1 MLFIAYFLH
10 RKGRVKSVTIVHFNL
25 GYVAY
30 GMTDNKRPMVYIS
43 ADPKDS
49 GEFLYT
55 LNRVVVQL
63 GGLPVQSYYR
73 TDSGDYDWP
82 LVRSII
88 DECQV
93 FILLVGDGYGGIAE
107 TGESYIHREAVYAKS
122 KQKITL
128 ALLKNA
134 ELQSLSRQEMQRL
147 KSLHRLMMSGIFKYW
162 SSKEELLLIARQVL
176 RDHLKPQLKL
186 SSSTPPH
193 APETRMQ
200 AVITDTLFEMGSY
213 PMRFSGKVFAHG
225 NCQDVHLEV
234 SLSWRSAFLNMGTSM
249 TSPVTEERMRGV
261 LEDFVAEH
269 YRQQFLSKVA
279 DAHALA
285 DVRCN
290 AIAFQRMKA
299 YLKGA
304 GVIEN
309 VAHQTGGLR
318 NYWQLTTRGEHKL
331 HELLI
336 PS

>member
-1 MLFIAYFLH
+1 
-10 RKGRVKSVTIVHFNL
+10 
-25 GYVAY
+25 
-30 GMTDNKRPMVYIS
+30 MTDNKRPLVYIS

-55 LNRVVVQL
+55 LNRVVLQL
-63 GGLPVQSYYR
+63 GGLPIQSYYR

-82 LVRSII
+82 LVRSLI
-88 DECQV
+88 DECEI
-93 FILLVGDGYGGIAE
+93 FILLVGDSYGGISD

-122 KQKITL
+122 KQKTVV

-134 ELQSLSRQEMQRL
+134 ELKSLSPQDMQRL

-162 SSKEELLLIARQVL
+162 NSKEELLLIGRQVL

-186 SSSTPPH
+186 LSNKLSH
-193 APETRMQ
+193 APEARMQ
-200 AVITDTLFEMGSY
+200 EVITDTLFEMESY

-225 NCQDVHLEV
+225 NCHEINLEV
-234 SLSWRSAFLNMGTSM
+234 SLTWESTFLNIGTTM
-249 TSPVTEERMRGV
+249 TSPVTEDRMRGV
-261 LEDFVAEH
+261 LEDFVEEQYSQH
-269 YRQQFLSKVA
+269 FLDEVTDS
-279 DAHALA
+279 HALA

-290 AIAFQRMKA
+290 EIAFQRMKA

-309 VAHQTGGLR
+309 VARQNGGLR
-318 NYWQLTTRGEHKL
+318 NYWQLTSRGEHKL
-331 HELLI
+331 HELLM